1 MHWKE
6 ERRHTCFT
14 NHRSFTHTIP
24 TEYWIQLFDMICQLL
39 DINVLLI
46 KTINLYLYI
55 KKLKYVSLFD
65 VLISG
70 SS

>member
-6 ERRHTCFT
+6 ERRHTC
-14 NHRSFTHTIP
+14 FTHTIP

-55 KKLKYVSLFD
+55 KKLKRVSLLFTFD